1 MIATAPEIA
10 NSSQALHSQ
19 LEKIKVETGQLCTP
33 EVSRRFLLSALSAS
47 SKPAVPGG
55 PTAQD
60 IECLRQA
67 TFKHRL
73 ETGSSKASGTDL
85 MCTLEKLGYV

>member
-1 MIATAPEIA
+1 MIATAPKIA
-10 NSSQALHSQ
+10 NSSKALHSQ
-19 LEKIKVETGQLCTP
+19 LEKIKVDTGQRCTA

-47 SKPAVPGG
+47 SKPAVSGG
-55 PTAQD
+55 PTDQD

-73 ETGSSKASGTDL
+73 ETGSDRASGTDL
-85 MCTLEKLGYV
+85 LRTLEKLGYV